1 MYYPLQRGIHSSVVF
16 ELEYHVMEDNSM
28 INLLVTWCKSSF
40 LIRQFTVEVYIID
53 HIIPYHTICM
63 ICNISNAIYNVP
75 YKNSMFLKSSRVY
88 MYVTYIDRS
97 E

>member
-1 MYYPLQRGIHSSVVF
+1 
-16 ELEYHVMEDNSM
+16 M

-75 YKNSMFLKSSRVY
+75 YKNSMFIKSSRVY
-88 MYVTYIDRS
+88 MYVYMTYIDRS